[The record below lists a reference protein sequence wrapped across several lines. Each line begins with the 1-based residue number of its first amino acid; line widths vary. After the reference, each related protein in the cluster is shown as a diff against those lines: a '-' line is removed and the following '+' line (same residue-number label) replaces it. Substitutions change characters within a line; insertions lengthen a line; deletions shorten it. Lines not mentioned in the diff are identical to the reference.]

1 MPSTRKTRKTFIA
14 VAFKHKAQEET
25 YAEIKALSPREEI
38 AYFDRQARKGPFASL
53 WRRLE
58 RSRRQSPIKGKVM

>member
-1 MPSTRKTRKTFIA
+1 MPSTRKIRKTFSA
-14 VAFKHKAQEET
+14 VAFKHKVQEDI
-25 YAEIKALSPREEI
+25 YAEIKTLSPSEEI

-58 RSRRQSPIKGKVM
+58 RSRRQSPIRGKLM